1 MFNPTARAV
10 WWGFFW
16 FFVDSFVGWSS
27 VYLYLISGFGD
38 GELTRDDLMIDL
50 VCIFLVLLFLLRIC
64 FTVSW

>member
-10 WWGFFW
+10 WWGFFLVFW

-38 GELTRDDLMIDL
+38 GELTR
-50 VCIFLVLLFLLRIC
+50 
-64 FTVSW
+64 